1 MAARTDA
8 ELISNYYQYTAPRF
22 EGEVPE
28 NFTDMNDPAEVSTL
42 KMGIPVGQD
51 DAALNMSALI
61 VSTHKSAHSDSGSG
75 SGSDSDSSSDSD
87 STSDD
92 EFSVHTFGSD
102 EESDEESDS
111 S

>member
-75 SGSDSDSSSDSD
+75 SDSDSSSDSD